1 MKIKKS
7 WDIYEKMLVRQ
18 KGSLRQSVADTQWP
32 RSIIPQN
39 PYITLSSVIPQDHLL
54 ALCTPCRYSHNPLC
68 VSLGQI
74 VQSGISCYIAW
85 SLHAVWVK
93 HCWGCI
99 IGYFMLLHS
108 IAWYCRVLS
117 GHWAGCIIVRQFR
130 QLALPQARKEKTRPL
145 HSRGSP
151 SNLTYTLSFS
161 LYLNTCNVFTLSFIF
176 IILRQI
182 FPSKI

>member
-1 MKIKKS
+1 MKIKKW

-39 PYITLSSVIPQDHLL
+39 PYFTLSSVIPQGHLL

-85 SLHAVWVK
+85 SLHAVWVN
-93 HCWGCI
+93 HCAGCI
-99 IGYFMLLHS
+99 IWYFMLLHS
-108 IAWYCRVLS
+108 IAQYCRVLS

-130 QLALPQARKEKTRPL
+130 QLALPQARKQRPA
-145 HSRGSP
+145 P
-151 SNLTYTLSFS
+151 LSLKSHFS
-161 LYLNTCNVFTLSFIF
+161 HFFLAFTVLEISFIY
-176 IILRQI
+176 ILLNVMQGSLT
-182 FPSKI
+182 FS